1 MGKMPDIKCTDC
13 RGHCN
18 HRGYPSVSKGSAFC
32 QHQLSMSKKDYVK
45 DTRWQK
51 LKRRMGFKNIKE
63 AFYK

>member
-1 MGKMPDIKCTDC
+1 
-13 RGHCN
+13 
-18 HRGYPSVSKGSAFC
+18 
-32 QHQLSMSKKDYVK
+32 MSKKGYVK